1 MLGDFV
7 SGDGDVHLSGFASFL
22 KTIEPAREVQPWEML
37 DEESLKRERTVAKAM
52 ARAAREAMEFAVTKC
67 VDDAMS
73 DSSILLKLQDEL
85 LFKKMTLVKAFKKFD
100 MDTQGLLTKEEFA
113 QGLRESGL
121 DVSGERAGAL
131 MEKFDVR

>member
-52 ARAAREAMEFAVTKC
+52 ARAARKAMEFAVTKC

-85 LFKKMTLVKAFKKFD
+85 LFKKTTLVKAFKKFD
-100 MDTQGLLTKEEFA
+100 MDTQGFTDE
-113 QGLRESGL
+113 GRICPGPP
-121 DVSGERAGAL
+121 
-131 MEKFDVR
+131 